1 MWICRYCYLYLIQPT
16 PIEIPK
22 MNNKYMKVAAI
33 SLSVLLASCAGT
45 TVAPNYV
52 TEITSAVE
60 SRSDDDQVR
69 DKYRNPIKTL
79 AFFDVQPGMT
89 VAEALPGGGW
99 YSKILANYLGADGT
113 LYGINYNDD
122 MWARFGFFSE
132 EAIKGAIERTN
143 KFPEMINGFSDSAPK
158 SGGFT
163 FATLPADAV
172 GTADRILVI
181 RALHN
186 LNRFE
191 SDAGTMSGA
200 LETMHKLL
208 KDDGLVGVVQHRLS
222 EDADSKGADGSRGYL
237 KQSGVINA
245 FEKAGFKLVKTSEIN
260 ANKLDKPGPKDIV
273 WRLPPSFNGSKDDAE
288 KKAAMAA
295 IGESDRMTLVFKKK

>member
-1 MWICRYCYLYLIQPT
+1 
-16 PIEIPK
+16 
-22 MNNKYMKVAAI
+22 MNKKYIKIAAI
-33 SLSVLLASCAGT
+33 SFSVLLAGCAGT
-45 TVAPNYV
+45 ATKPNYV
-52 TEITSAVE
+52 TEITAAVE
-60 SRSDDDQVR
+60 SRSEDDRAR

-122 MWARFGFFSE
+122 MWARFGFFDE
-132 EAIKGAIERTN
+132 KGIKEAIERTN
-143 KFPEMINGFSDSAPK
+143 QFPEMVNGFSESAPQ
-158 SGGFT
+158 SRGFT
-163 FATLPADAV
+163 FASLPADAE

-191 SDAGTMSGA
+191 ADAGTMSDA
-200 LETMHKLL
+200 LKAMHKLL
-208 KDDGLVGVVQHRLS
+208 KDDGLVGVVQHRLPES
-222 EDADSKGADGSRGYL
+222 SDEQGANGSRGYL
-237 KQSGVINA
+237 KQSNVVSA
-245 FEKAGFKLVKTSEIN
+245 FESAGFKLVKTSEIN
-260 ANKLDKPGPKDIV
+260 ANRMDQPGPKDIV
-273 WRLPPSFNGSKDDAE
+273 WRLPPTFNGSADDPD